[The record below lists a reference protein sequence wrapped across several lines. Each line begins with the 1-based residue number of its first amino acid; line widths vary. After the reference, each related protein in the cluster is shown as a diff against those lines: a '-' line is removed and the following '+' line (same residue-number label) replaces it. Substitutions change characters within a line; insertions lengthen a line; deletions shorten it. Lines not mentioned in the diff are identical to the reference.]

1 MFVEQE
7 QHDCDDAGER
17 QFAEG
22 ERWKERSEEDQ
33 HDEMKS
39 SRDPESGRDSDVAGD
54 GVQFGVAVEL
64 EILAR
69 VEDVEAGDPE
79 SNSRGEQQDARVE

>member
-1 MFVEQE
+1 VFVEQE

-22 ERWKERSEEDQ
+22 ERGKKRGEKDQ

-39 SRDPESGRDSDVAGD
+39 SRDPQSARDSDVAGD

-79 SNSRGEQQDARVE
+79 SNSRGE